1 MKILVGSFQCESNT
15 FAAVDALKD
24 DFEIL
29 RGDKASEKLF
39 ASKIF
44 TENGFQVIPM
54 LYAAALPSGK
64 VRKKDYL
71 EILSE
76 MLDIARENRDVQG
89 VYLYFHGAMFVEG
102 IGSGEEYCVRQLRKI
117 LGGDVPISIASDF
130 HSNISDG
137 LLKNVNAMSGYRT
150 APHTDYDETEAR
162 AAAALIRIIRCGL
175 KTGML
180 RFKIPMLLA
189 DAAVTTKEPYKS
201 VMKMLDTVDKMENV
215 VACSVYNGQPW
226 VDAEYVGASVVISY
240 YGEYDEVYKAGKKIA
255 DALWDRRHEF
265 CFDVPAILPDK
276 VAETAK
282 NLQKPVF
289 ITDSGDNTTA
299 GAEGKSTFLLQKL
312 INSGLKRVLFAG
324 IFAEEIVNEHK
335 TTPLNTKVNV
345 CIPSS
350 DVYSSDCHLNGILK
364 GRGTILG
371 FVGEEAGE
379 GIIIGTENIDIV
391 LSNMRTSF
399 ITKEHFKRMGINP
412 DDYDYIVLK
421 MGYLWPEVEVMAKS
435 TIFALTPGTS
445 TNDFRTLKYNNLKE
459 NYFMI

>member
-15 FAAVDALKD
+15 FAAVNAGKD

-44 TENGFQVIPM
+44 KENGFQVVPM
-54 LYAAALPSGK
+54 IYAAALPSGK

-76 MLDIARENRDVQG
+76 MLEIAMENQDVQG
-89 VYLYFHGAMFVEG
+89 VYLYFHGAMFVEE
-102 IGSGEEYCVRQLRKI
+102 IGSGEEYCVCELRKI
-117 LGGDVPISIASDF
+117 LGRELPISVASDF

-137 LLKNVNAMSGYRT
+137 LLENINAMSGYRT

-162 AAAALIRIIRCGL
+162 AAAALIRIIRGGL
-175 KTGML
+175 ITSML

-189 DAAVTTKEPYKS
+189 DVAVTTKEPYKS
-201 VMKMLDTVDKMENV
+201 IMKMLDSVDKMENV
-215 VACSVYNGQPW
+215 VACSVFNGQPW
-226 VDAEYVGASVVISY
+226 VDAEYIGASVVISY
-240 YGEYDEVYKAGKKIA
+240 YGKSDEVYKAGKKIA
-255 DALWDRRHEF
+255 DTLWDRRQEF
-265 CFDVPAILPDK
+265 CFDVPTLLPDK
-276 VAETAK
+276 VIETAET
-282 NLQKPVF
+282 LQKPVF

-299 GAEGKSTFLLQKL
+299 GAEGKSTFLLQKFM
-312 INSGLKRVLFAG
+312 NSRLKKVLFAS
-324 IFAEEIVNEHK
+324 IFAEDIVNEHE

-345 CIPSS
+345 CISSS

-364 GRGTILG
+364 GKGTILG

-379 GIIIGTENIDIV
+379 GIIISTKNIDIV
-391 LSNMRTSF
+391 LSNVRTSF
-399 ITKEHFKRMGINP
+399 ISKEHFKSMGINL
-412 DDYDYIVLK
+412 DNYDYIVLK
-421 MGYLWPEVEVMAKS
+421 MGYLWPEVETLAKS

-445 TNDFRTLKYNNLKE
+445 TNDFKTLKYNNLTKQ
-459 NYFMI
+459 YFMI